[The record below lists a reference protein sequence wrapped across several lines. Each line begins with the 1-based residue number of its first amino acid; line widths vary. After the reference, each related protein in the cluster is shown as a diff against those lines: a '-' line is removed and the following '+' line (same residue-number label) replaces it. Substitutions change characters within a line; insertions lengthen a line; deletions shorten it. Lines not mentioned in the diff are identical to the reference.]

1 MRYACDYQEEPQALC
16 SSSNRGAQV
25 ELLLQVSEPHL
36 YFVVKLHDLIC
47 YWCEMWISK
56 CWIFCEM
63 MKVCVM
69 MLLFWIVDAT
79 ILFDSFT
86 HIYLCFIHKMSW
98 YSLFYVLKTLLDEK
112 FKKK

>member
-47 YWCEMWISK
+47 Y
-56 CWIFCEM
+56 
-63 MKVCVM
+63 
-69 MLLFWIVDAT
+69 
-79 ILFDSFT
+79 
-86 HIYLCFIHKMSW
+86 
-98 YSLFYVLKTLLDEK
+98 
-112 FKKK
+112 